1 MKILRKFN
9 DQNLSIDNFTDF
21 KTNLGWEENFQE
33 IEDQTLL
40 SIINPVDNYETTRY
54 IHKPYTSTITS
65 LSQTDLWFY
74 FRFLDS
80 LDTYNKGLDYE
91 LVGITNQQNAMMLKQ
106 STKSFFRL
114 EFYSTPNRENQ
125 KLIFAKNLSLPLG
138 EKVFHNTLYEYIHLP
153 VFTGNNYRNTENMYL
168 FWFIEDTV
176 FSGTTFYMTARFFNA
191 EDGSII
197 PFTNKIKSRGD
208 VIDQIKDLYY
218 AVTIDRADHSYQI
231 TKYDGL
237 STTRVG
243 QTSTPINFFE
253 MRTDILTFVPQTR
266 TPTPTPTPTAT
277 YVSSI
282 YPTFTPTPTVSSSSQ
297 HKLKIS
303 IVGTP
308 DAPFFYVYLN
318 TALSTSF
325 VINEVHFYGYTDTN
339 CYFQNGEGNYIT
351 PITIP
356 GVVGGTQ
363 FSMTSSSGLSES
375 VIKYTVYGLKIN
387 GTYVTDQSQIVLG
400 GVNLLVDLSACSNTP
415 WGNITPTPTP
425 TLTLTRTPLPTNTPT
440 ISASAGAVLPTPT
453 ATYVQTT
460 QTPTVTQAIIVPTP
474 TPTTS
479 QAPSTMLYDIE
490 IAEGTEGVMGTACS
504 NWQNANSFTVFHASN
519 TGVLIDGETVYQNI
533 GGQIFNGHNHY
544 YSDGTS
550 YGRIDL
556 TGYYSKVANCSPI

>member
-21 KTNLGWEENFQE
+21 KTNLGWEENFKE
-33 IEDQTLL
+33 IEDETLL

-54 IHKPYTSTITS
+54 LHKPYTSSITN

-80 LDTYNKGLDYE
+80 LDTYTKGLDYE
-91 LVGITNQQNAMMLKQ
+91 LVGITNQQNALMLKQ

-138 EKVFHNTLYEYIHLP
+138 EKVFHNTLYEHIHLP

-168 FWFIEDTV
+168 FWFVEDAV

-197 PFTNKIKSRGD
+197 PFTNKIKNRGD
-208 VIDQIKDLYY
+208 VIDQVKDLYY
-218 AVTIDRADHSYQI
+218 SVTIDRTDHTYQI
-231 TKYDGL
+231 GKYDGL
-237 STTRVG
+237 STSRVG
-243 QTSTPINFFE
+243 QTSTPINFYE

-277 YVSSI
+277 YVSNV
-282 YPTFTPTPTVSSSSQ
+282 YPTFTPTPTVSSGSQ
-297 HKLKIS
+297 HKLTFTV
-303 IVGTP
+303 VGTVES
-308 DAPFFYVYLN
+308 PFFYVYLN
-318 TALSTSF
+318 TALSASF
-325 VINEVHFYGYTDTN
+325 TINEVHFYGYTDIN
-339 CYFQNGEGNYIT
+339 CNFQSGDGHRT
-351 PITIP
+351 TSVTIP
-356 GVVGGTQ
+356 ATVGGTQ
-363 FSMTSSSGLSES
+363 FPMTSTSGLSAS
-375 VIKYTVYGLKIN
+375 TLKYTIYGLKIN

-400 GVNLLVDLSACSNTP
+400 GVNLLVDLSACSFTP

-460 QTPTVTQAIIVPTP
+460 QTPTITQAPPNP

-479 QAPSTMLYDIE
+479 AAPTMTLYSIE
-490 IAEGTEGVMGTACS
+490 IAEGTEGGMGTACT
-504 NWQNANSFTVFHASN
+504 NIQNGNGFTVFHANN
-519 TGVLIDGETVYQNI
+519 TAVLLDGETVYSSAD
-533 GGQIFNGHNHY
+533 GDPFNGRMHY
-544 YSDGTS
+544 YSDGRS
-550 YGRIDL
+550 YGRINS
-556 TGYYSKVANCSPI
+556 TGYYTQIGDCSPI